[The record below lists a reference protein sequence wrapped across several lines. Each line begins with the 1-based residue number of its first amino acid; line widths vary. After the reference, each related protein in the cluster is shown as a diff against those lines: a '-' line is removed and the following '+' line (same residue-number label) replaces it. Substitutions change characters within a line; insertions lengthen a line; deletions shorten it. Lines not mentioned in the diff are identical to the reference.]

1 MKTRIKVL
9 TDREIAKKT
18 AEIKGVTVV
27 THNGVFHADEVFA
40 CALLSL
46 SLCSK
51 DITILRTRD
60 QKIIENCNFAVDV
73 GGKYDGVSR
82 FDHHQGI
89 FQNASA
95 GMVYQACQEGTLSLP
110 EGLLNERNASL
121 IAEVDAHDLGKK
133 RAEVAQWVASFNLE
147 GGSSAFKKVLEL
159 VIELLKTGDINPLKK
174 EAQKNID
181 LGNQIR
187 KEVEKNIK
195 TSIGN
200 TPKEV
205 LKKGILIIDSLE
217 VAVEGQSYKGTLQDV
232 FHYINGTETGN
243 LVHSIIVDQFSAEGD
258 FQQTNVQKV
267 PPYEGSFEFLGEPYK
282 AQGGEIFVHPA
293 GFFMATPSKEVA
305 VESLSKQLPSL
316 PEKEGKN
323 KELCALIRDRI
334 S

>member
-40 CALLSL
+40 IGLIILSL
-46 SLCSK
+46 SSE
-51 DITILRTRD
+51 DITILRTRE
-60 QKIIENCNFAVDV
+60 QKIINNCDFAVDV
-73 GGKYDGVSR
+73 GGVHDGETH
-82 FDHHQGI
+82 FDHHQAV
-89 FQNASA
+89 FDHASA
-95 GMVYQACQEGTLSLP
+95 GMVYKACQEGTLSLP
-110 EGLLNERNASL
+110 KDLVNDENTSL

-133 RAEVAQWVASFNLE
+133 RSEVAKMVASFNLE
-147 GGSSAFKKVLEL
+147 GGSSAFLKVLKL

-187 KEVEKNIK
+187 KEVKKNVRD
-195 TSIGN
+195 SIGN
-200 TPKEV
+200 TPIAV
-205 LKKGILIIDSLE
+205 LRKGILIIESLE
-217 VAVEGQSYKGTLQDV
+217 VTVEGQSYKGTLQDV

-243 LVHSIIVDQFSAEGD
+243 LIHSIIVDQFSAEGD

-282 AQGGEIFVHPA
+282 AQGGEIFVHPI
-293 GFFMATPSKEVA
+293 GFFMACSSKKEA

-316 PEKEGKN
+316 PSKEGEN
-323 KELCALIRDRI
+323 KEICTLIKDRI